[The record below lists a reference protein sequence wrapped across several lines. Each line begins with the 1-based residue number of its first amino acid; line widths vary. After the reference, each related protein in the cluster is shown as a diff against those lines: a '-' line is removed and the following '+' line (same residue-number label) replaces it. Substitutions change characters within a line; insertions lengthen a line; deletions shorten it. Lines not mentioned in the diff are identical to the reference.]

1 MKSICNFGYA
11 RGKRGGGSFPNVRG
25 LLKYLQYRDNR
36 NDHIPMAG
44 GPERWVDGGLGT
56 CYQHILSRLDEL
68 SPANR
73 HAYCHALV
81 ISPDPEALAGVEGD
95 PSPDGDLRQARFVEA
110 VREAIEEWEAWR
122 LEHDRRPQVGPI
134 EYSLVV
140 HRPARDYGEQMHAH
154 VILAA
159 ATEDPLTR
167 ERTPLYNNRAEID
180 AFKETVYRQLDR
192 VYELDRERERE
203 REQPEPERG
212 RTAEP
217 EIEPGPSFDLEMSL

>member
-1 MKSICNFGYA
+1 MKSVCNFGYA
-11 RGKRGGGSFPNVRG
+11 RSKRGGGSFPNVRG

-36 NDHIPMAG
+36 DDHIPMAG

-95 PSPDGDLRQARFVEA
+95 PQARFVEA
-110 VREAIEEWEAWR
+110 VRAAIEEWEAWR
-122 LEHDRRPQVGPI
+122 LEHDRRPQVGAI

-203 REQPEPERG
+203 REQPEPERW
-212 RTAEP
+212 RAAEP